1 MMISQLS
8 INPFFRLLGP
18 NKHYFTSSQQTL
30 CRGPTPVGC
39 SQLVVSDPI
48 STEGLTPQLTTKI
61 QPNST
66 VSCQDGANGGHW
78 FSVQLGKTMWQCAGN
93 VTLVYI
99 RGEGTDDR

>member
-1 MMISQLS
+1 MNRVPHLPKALMKPVFAS
-8 INPFFRLLGP
+8 LL
-18 NKHYFTSSQQTL
+18 HWSA

-78 FSVQLGKTMWQCAGN
+78 FSVQLGKTMW
-93 VTLVYI
+93 
-99 RGEGTDDR
+99 GTSLLFIIEVKEQDDR